1 MKIRHLTP
9 SEKRLLLILVFM
21 ACFAT
26 FFYIEHEKEQKRIID
41 AINLKTQILMA
52 LDEKIINDQFRFKAV
67 SIYDL
72 TEEKKIYGRN
82 DTTMLPIAS
91 LVKVMTAI
99 VALENDTTGFTVINT
114 EALKQPGDQGLIE
127 GDLWDTKELVK
138 LMLVTSSN
146 DAALALSSYD
156 ESFVKKMNR
165 KAQDLG
171 MYNTSFTNVTG
182 LDTNQ
187 VAGGLSSADD
197 IKKMVAY
204 FYKNNKDIA
213 LATRE
218 STLDFAP
225 ENGSNIAVKNTNT
238 IVSQIPNL
246 LFSKTGLTKLAGGNL
261 TIIFRN
267 KAGHDIVVTIL
278 GGTEESRFTDMASIV
293 GIMYN

>member
-9 SEKRLLLILVFM
+9 SEKGLILILFIV
-21 ACFAT
+21 ALIAT
-26 FFYIEHEKEQKRIID
+26 LFYNARANEQKIISED
-41 AINLKTQILMA
+41 ILFKTKILA
-52 LDEKIINDQFRFKAV
+52 LDENIIKDEYTFKAV
-67 SIYDL
+67 SIYDI
-72 TEEKKIYGRN
+72 TEGKKIYGRN
-82 DTTMLPIAS
+82 DTTMLPTAS
-91 LVKVMTAI
+91 LLKVMTAI
-99 VALENDTTGFTVINT
+99 VALENDTTGYTVISS
-114 EALKQPGDQGLIE
+114 EALKQLGDQGLME

-146 DAALALSSYD
+146 DAASALSSYD
-156 ESFVKKMNR
+156 ESFVKKMNQ

-171 MYNTSFTNVTG
+171 MHDTSFTNVTG
-182 LDTNQ
+182 LDTSQ

-197 IKKMVAY
+197 INKMVAY

-213 LATRE
+213 LATPE
-218 STLDFAP
+218 PTLEFAP
-225 ENGSNIAVKNTNT
+225 ENGTNLAVKNTNI

-261 TIIFRN
+261 TIIFKN
-267 KAGHDIVVTIL
+267 KAKHDIVVTIL